1 MISPAFVKWRAMP
14 DFKNKTIVITGGGT
28 GLGRA
33 MAEHLARLGGRIVVA
48 GRRPEPL
55 AETVDAIRAAGGD
68 AESAQTDVRVPDQ
81 VQALIDGVVARH
93 GRIDALIN
101 NAAGNFI
108 VRAEELSPNGWNA
121 VINIVLNG
129 SFYCARAAGKA
140 MIAAGGGGSI
150 LNIVATYAWT
160 GGPGTIH
167 SAAAKAG
174 VVSLTQTL
182 AVEWGRYGIR
192 TNALCP
198 GVVNTP
204 GSAEKLFPTEEIRKR
219 IASRVPLGRLETPEE
234 VARAAAFLLSDDASY
249 VNGAVLVADG
259 GMWLEPGLLGAADE
273 LARPAAKKP

>member
-1 MISPAFVKWRAMP
+1 MISPAFVKWRVMP
-14 DFKNKTIVITGGGT
+14 DFTGQTIIITGGGT

-33 MAEHLARLGGRIVVA
+33 MAQHLAALGGRIIVA

-55 AETVDAIRAAGGD
+55 AETVAAIAAAGGA
-68 AESAQTDVRVPDQ
+68 AEAIPTDVRVPEQ
-81 VQALIDGVVARH
+81 VQALVDGVVARH
-93 GRIDALIN
+93 GRVDGLIN

-108 VRAEELSPNGWNA
+108 VRAEDLSPNGWNA

-129 SFYCARAAGKA
+129 TFYCSRAAGKA
-140 MIAAGGGGSI
+140 MIASGKGGAI

-204 GSAEKLFPTEEIRKR
+204 GSAEKLFPTEAIRAR
-219 IASRVPLGRLETPEE
+219 IAARVPLGRLETPDE

-259 GMWLEPGLLGAADE
+259 GMWLESGLLAAASE
-273 LARPAAKKP
+273 VPRPTQ

>member
-1 MISPAFVKWRAMP
+1 MNAHLRDTHKGRDMA
-14 DFKNKTIVITGGGT
+14 DFTGKTIVITGGGT

-33 MAEHLARLGGRIVVA
+33 MAEHFGSLGGHVVAA

-55 AETVDAIRAAGGD
+55 AETIAAIRAAGGS
-68 AESAQTDVRVPDQ
+68 AEAMPTDIRLPDQ
-81 VQALIDGVVARH
+81 VQALVDGVVAKH
-93 GRIDALIN
+93 GHLDCLVN

-129 SFYCARAAGKA
+129 TFYCSRAAGRA
-140 MIAAGGGGSI
+140 MIAAGRGGSI
-150 LNIVATYAWT
+150 LNIVAAYAWT

-174 VVSLTQTL
+174 VISMTQTL
-182 AVEWGRYGIR
+182 AVEWGRHSIR

-204 GSAEKLFPTEEIRKR
+204 GAAAKLFPTEAIRDR
-219 IASRVPLGRLETPEE
+219 IARRVPLGRLETPEE

-259 GMWLEPGLLGAADE
+259 GMWLEPGLLATTGIDNDS
-273 LARPAAKKP
+273 R

>member
-1 MISPAFVKWRAMP
+1 MALVSAMISPAFVKWRAMP
-14 DFKNKTIVITGGGT
+14 DFSGKTIVITGGGS

-33 MAEHLARLGGRIVVA
+33 MAEHLASLGGRVIVT

-55 AETVDAIRAAGGD
+55 AQTVEAIAHAGGD
-68 AESAQTDVRVPDQ
+68 AEAAPADVRVPEQ
-81 VQALIDGVVARH
+81 VQDLIDGVVARH
-93 GRIDALIN
+93 GGVDCLIN

-108 VRAEELSPNGWNA
+108 VRAEDLSPNGWNA

-129 SFYCARAAGKA
+129 TFYCSRAAGKA
-140 MIAAGGGGSI
+140 MIARGHGGSI
-150 LNIVATYAWT
+150 LNMVASYAWT

-174 VVSLTQTL
+174 VVSMTQTL

-204 GSAEKLFPTEEIRKR
+204 GAAEKLFPTEAIRER
-219 IASRVPLGRLETPEE
+219 IARRVPLGRLETPEE
-234 VARAAAFLLSDDASY
+234 VARAAAFLLSGDASY
-249 VNGAVLVADG
+249 VNGAVFVADG
-259 GMWLEPGLLGAADE
+259 GMWLEPGLLATVQEVD
-273 LARPAAKKP
+273 P

>member
-1 MISPAFVKWRAMP
+1 MANFTG
-14 DFKNKTIVITGGGT
+14 KTIIITGGGT

-33 MAEHLARLGGRIVVA
+33 MAEHFGSLGGHIVAA

-55 AETVDAIRAAGGD
+55 AEAVAAIRAAGGS
-68 AESAQTDVRVPDQ
+68 AEAVPTDVRVPEQ
-81 VQALIDGVVARH
+81 VQALVDGVVAKH
-93 GRIDALIN
+93 GNLDCLVN

-129 SFYCARAAGKA
+129 TFYCSRAAGRA
-140 MIAAGGGGSI
+140 MIAAGRGGSI

-174 VVSLTQTL
+174 VISMTQTL
-182 AVEWGRYGIR
+182 AVEWGRRGIR
-192 TNALCP
+192 VNALCP

-204 GSAEKLFPTEEIRKR
+204 GSAEKLFPTEAIRDR
-219 IASRVPLGRLETPEE
+219 IARRVPLGRLETPEE
-234 VARAAAFLLSDDASY
+234 VACAAAFLLSDDASY

-259 GMWLEPGLLGAADE
+259 GMWLEPGLLATAGIDN
-273 LARPAAKKP
+273 RSQ

>member
-1 MISPAFVKWRAMP
+1 MAQFSGKAI
-14 DFKNKTIVITGGGT
+14 IITGGGT

-33 MAEHLARLGGRIVVA
+33 MAEYLASLDAHIVVA

-55 AETVDAIRAAGGD
+55 AEAVAAIRAAGGTAD
-68 AESAQTDVRVPDQ
+68 AVPTDIRVPEQ
-81 VQALIDGVVARH
+81 VQALVDGVVGSR
-93 GRIDALIN
+93 GRVDCLVN

-121 VINIVLNG
+121 VINIVHNG
-129 SFYCARAAGKA
+129 TFYCSRAAGKA
-140 MIAAGGGGSI
+140 MIASGRGGCI
-150 LNIVATYAWT
+150 LNIVAAYAWT

-174 VVSLTQTL
+174 VISMTQTL

-204 GSAEKLFPTEEIRKR
+204 GSAEKLFPTEAIRDR
-219 IASRVPLGRLETPEE
+219 IARRVPLGRLETPEE

-249 VNGAVLVADG
+249 INGAVLVADG
-259 GMWLEPGLLGAADE
+259 GMWLEPGLLAAALDT
-273 LARPAAKKP
+273 APRGR

>member
-1 MISPAFVKWRAMP
+1 MNARPREFHKGRDMP
-14 DFKNKTIVITGGGT
+14 DFTGKTIIITGGGT

-33 MAEHLARLGGRIVVA
+33 MAEHLGSLGGHIVAV

-55 AETVDAIRAAGGD
+55 AETVAAIVAAGG
-68 AESAQTDVRVPDQ
+68 SAQAVQTDIRVPEQ
-81 VQALIDGVVARH
+81 VQSLVDGVVAKH
-93 GRIDALIN
+93 GRLDCLVN
-101 NAAGNFI
+101 SAAGNFI
-108 VRAEELSPNGWNA
+108 VRAEDLSPNGWNA

-129 SFYCARAAGKA
+129 TFYCSRAAGRA
-140 MIAAGGGGSI
+140 MIAAARGGSI
-150 LNIVATYAWT
+150 LNIVAAYAWT

-174 VVSLTQTL
+174 VISVTQTL
-182 AVEWGRYGIR
+182 AVEWGRHGIR

-204 GSAEKLFPTEEIRKR
+204 GAAAKLFPTEAIRDR
-219 IASRVPLGRLETPEE
+219 IARRVPLGRLETPEE

-259 GMWLEPGLLGAADE
+259 GMWLEPGLLAAVGE
-273 LARPAAKKP
+273 VPQAPR

>member
-1 MISPAFVKWRAMP
+1 MNAHPRDTRKGRVMA
-14 DFKNKTIVITGGGT
+14 DFTGKTIVITGGGT
-28 GLGRA
+28 GLGQA
-33 MAEHLARLGGRIVVA
+33 MAAHFGSLGAHVVAA

-55 AETVDAIRAAGGD
+55 AETVAAIRATGGS
-68 AESAQTDVRVPDQ
+68 AEAIPTDIRVPDQ
-81 VQALIDGVVARH
+81 VQALVDGVVAKH
-93 GRIDALIN
+93 GRLDCLVN

-129 SFYCARAAGKA
+129 TFYCSRAAGRA
-140 MIAAGGGGSI
+140 MIAAGHGGSI
-150 LNIVATYAWT
+150 LNIVAAYAWT

-174 VVSLTQTL
+174 VISMTQTL
-182 AVEWGRYGIR
+182 AVEWGRHGIR

-204 GSAEKLFPTEEIRKR
+204 GAAAKLFPTEAIRDR
-219 IASRVPLGRLETPEE
+219 IARRVPLGRLETPDE

-259 GMWLEPGLLGAADE
+259 GMWLEPGLLATAGIDNDS
-273 LARPAAKKP
+273 R

>member
-1 MISPAFVKWRAMP
+1 MP
-14 DFKNKTIVITGGGT
+14 DFTDQTIVITGGGT

-33 MAEHLARLGGRIVVA
+33 MAQHLAGLGGRIIVA

-55 AETVDAIRAAGGD
+55 AETVAAIVAAGGV
-68 AESAQTDVRVPDQ
+68 AEAAPTDVRVPEQ
-81 VQALIDGVVARH
+81 VQALVDGVVARH
-93 GRIDALIN
+93 GRLDRLIN

-108 VRAEELSPNGWNA
+108 VRAEDLSPNGWNA

-129 SFYCARAAGKA
+129 TFYCSRAAGKA
-140 MIAAGGGGSI
+140 MIASGRGGAI

-204 GSAEKLFPTEEIRKR
+204 GSAEKLFPTDAIRAR
-219 IASRVPLGRLETPEE
+219 IAARVPLGRLETTDE

-259 GMWLEPGLLGAADE
+259 GMWLESGLLAAASE
-273 LARPAAKKP
+273 VPRPTP

>member
-14 DFKNKTIVITGGGT
+14 DFKDKTIVITGGGT

-55 AETVDAIRAAGGD
+55 AETVDGIRAAGGD

-81 VQALIDGVVARH
+81 VQVLVDGVVAKY
-93 GRIDALIN
+93 GRIDALVN

-129 SFYCARAAGKA
+129 TFYCARAAGKA
-140 MIAAGGGGSI
+140 MIAAGRGGSI
-150 LNIVATYAWT
+150 LNIVASYAWT

-204 GSAEKLFPTEEIRKR
+204 GSAEKLFPTEEIRNR

-234 VARAAAFLLSDDASY
+234 VALAAAFLLSDDASY

-259 GMWLEPGLLGAADE
+259 GMWLEPGLLGAAAE
-273 LARPAAKKP
+273 TPRPAK

>member
-1 MISPAFVKWRAMP
+1 MNAHLRDTHKGRDMA
-14 DFKNKTIVITGGGT
+14 DFTGKTIVITGGGT

-33 MAEHLARLGGRIVVA
+33 MAEHFGSLGGHVVAA

-55 AETVDAIRAAGGD
+55 AETIAAIRAAGGS
-68 AESAQTDVRVPDQ
+68 AEAMPTDIRLPDQ
-81 VQALIDGVVARH
+81 VQALVDGVVAKH
-93 GRIDALIN
+93 GHLDCLVN

-129 SFYCARAAGKA
+129 TFYCSRAAGRA
-140 MIAAGGGGSI
+140 MIAAGRGGSI
-150 LNIVATYAWT
+150 INIVAAYAWT

-174 VVSLTQTL
+174 VISMTQTL
-182 AVEWGRYGIR
+182 AVEWGRHGIR

-204 GSAEKLFPTEEIRKR
+204 GAAAKLFPTEAIRDR
-219 IASRVPLGRLETPEE
+219 IARRVPLGRLETPEE

-259 GMWLEPGLLGAADE
+259 GMWLEPGLLATTGIDNDS
-273 LARPAAKKP
+273 R

>member
-1 MISPAFVKWRAMP
+1 MP
-14 DFKNKTIVITGGGT
+14 DFSGKTIVITGGGS

-33 MAEHLARLGGRIVVA
+33 MAEHLASLGGSVVVT

-55 AETVDAIRAAGGD
+55 AQTVEAISNAGGE
-68 AESAQTDVRVPDQ
+68 AEATPADVRAPDQ
-81 VQALIDGVVARH
+81 VETLIAGVVERH
-93 GRIDALIN
+93 GGVDCLIN

-129 SFYCARAAGKA
+129 TFYCSRAAGRA
-140 MIAAGGGGSI
+140 MIARARGGSI
-150 LNIVATYAWT
+150 LNMVASYAWT

-174 VVSLTQTL
+174 VIAMTQTL

-204 GSAEKLFPTEEIRKR
+204 GAAEKLFPTEAIRER
-219 IASRVPLGRLETPEE
+219 IARRVPLGRLESEGE
-234 VARAAAFLLSDDASY
+234 VARAAAFLLSDEASY
-249 VNGAVLVADG
+249 VNGAVFVADG
-259 GMWLEPGLLGAADE
+259 GMWLEPGLLATVGKVE
-273 LARPAAKKP
+273 R

>member
-1 MISPAFVKWRAMP
+1 MNAHLRDTHKGRDMA
-14 DFKNKTIVITGGGT
+14 DFTGKTIVITGGGT

-33 MAEHLARLGGRIVVA
+33 MAEHFGSLGGHVVAA

-55 AETVDAIRAAGGD
+55 AETIAAIRAAGGS
-68 AESAQTDVRVPDQ
+68 AEAMPTDIRLPDQ
-81 VQALIDGVVARH
+81 VQALVDGVVAKH
-93 GRIDALIN
+93 GHLDCLVN

-129 SFYCARAAGKA
+129 TFYCSRAAGRA
-140 MIAAGGGGSI
+140 MIAAGRGGSI
-150 LNIVATYAWT
+150 LNIVAAYAWT

-174 VVSLTQTL
+174 VISMTQTL
-182 AVEWGRYGIR
+182 AVEWGRHGIR

-204 GSAEKLFPTEEIRKR
+204 GAAAKLFPTEAIRDR
-219 IASRVPLGRLETPEE
+219 IARRVPLGRLETPEE

-259 GMWLEPGLLGAADE
+259 GMWLEPGLLATTGIDNDS
-273 LARPAAKKP
+273 R

>member
-1 MISPAFVKWRAMP
+1 MNARARAFHKACAMA
-14 DFKNKTIVITGGGT
+14 DFKGKTIVITGGGT

-33 MAEHLARLGGRIVVA
+33 MAEHLASLGAHVVAA

-55 AETVDAIRAAGGD
+55 AETVAAIRSAGGSSE
-68 AESAQTDVRVPDQ
+68 AIPTDVRVPEQ
-81 VQALIDGVVARH
+81 VQALVDAVTASR
-93 GRIDALIN
+93 GRLDCLVN

-129 SFYCARAAGKA
+129 TFYCSRAAGKA
-140 MIAAGGGGSI
+140 MIASGGGSI
-150 LNIVATYAWT
+150 LNIVASYAWT

-174 VVSLTQTL
+174 VISMTQTL

-192 TNALCP
+192 VNALCP

-204 GSAEKLFPTEEIRKR
+204 GAAAKLFPTDAIRER
-219 IASRVPLGRLETPEE
+219 IARRVPLGRLETAEE
-234 VARAAAFLLSDDASY
+234 VSRAAAFLLSDDASY

-259 GMWLEPGLLGAADE
+259 GMWLEPGLLAAASE
-273 LARPAAKKP
+273 APK